1 MDQEDEQVQFINALA
16 RIGFSPMERQGFIE
30 VSGCV
35 NIAMLGLLSADQVSR
50 IFKRLATRTV
60 DPIYTS
66 AIQEQLLLAVRFWIV
81 SQQRLQQPIDAD
93 AVTAAMA
100 LNQAQLMRQSLE
112 DEAREK
118 DSLAKLPDKFKV
130 AAQWKIFAE
139 AIETYLSQILGSGR
153 VPLSYVICRTVLAPI
168 GQAYGTEQARMI
180 ALAPLNGASYQRDNA
195 RVYGIIK
202 QLVLEGPGRTYILRF
217 DGAADGRSAWLALR
231 DHYEGDGFRNRNVD
245 DAYTL
250 LDKLSYAGEK
260 KGFTFEKFVER
271 HMECFLELARFDE
284 PILESKKVRDF
295 LNRIS
300 APELQ
305 ASVQQVRA
313 TAALMAVFEQAANF
327 ISLSVNP
334 IKQQTRN
341 IGSLASEGTGRNSR
355 NRGRNKNSRGGA

>member
-1 MDQEDEQVQFINALA
+1 
-16 RIGFSPMERQGFIE
+16 
-30 VSGCV
+30 
-35 NIAMLGLLSADQVSR
+35 
-50 IFKRLATRTV
+50 
-60 DPIYTS
+60 
-66 AIQEQLLLAVRFWIV
+66 
-81 SQQRLQQPIDAD
+81 
-93 AVTAAMA
+93 
-100 LNQAQLMRQSLE
+100 
-112 DEAREK
+112 
-118 DSLAKLPDKFKV
+118 
-130 AAQWKIFAE
+130 
-139 AIETYLSQILGSGR
+139 
-153 VPLSYVICRTVLAPI
+153 
-168 GQAYGTEQARMI
+168 MI

-313 TAALMAVFEQAANF
+313 TAAFMADFEQAANF

-334 IKQQTRN
+334 IKQQIRN

-355 NRGRNKNSRGGA
+355 NSGHNRNQRGGRSQSQGRDGRGGRGGRSRGRGRHQHSRGRNLAGGRLSVGY